1 MNSTI
6 TTYYKSPVG
15 ELILGVHKDQLCL
28 ADWRYRK
35 QRRLIDTRIQ
45 SSLNT
50 NYEEGKHSLLDH
62 TITQLDAYFKG
73 DLKKF
78 DVPLLLSGTDFQK
91 MVWRSLQ
98 TIPYGE
104 TCSYVT
110 LSRKLNNEKAIRAVA
125 GANGANAISII
136 IPCHRIIGADGS
148 LTGYAGGLPAKKK
161 LLHMEG
167 VDLSHGQ
174 QSLF

>member
-1 MNSTI
+1 MNNII

-15 ELILGVHKDQLCL
+15 ELILGVYKDQLCL

-35 QRRLIDTRIQ
+35 QRNQIDSRIK
-45 SSLNT
+45 SSLNS
-50 NYEEGKHSLLDH
+50 NYEEGKHSLLEF
-62 TITQLDAYFKG
+62 TIKQLDLYFKG
-73 DLKKF
+73 ALQIF
-78 DVPLLLSGTDFQK
+78 DIPVLLLGTDFQK
-91 MVWRSLQ
+91 MVWKSLQ

-125 GANGANAISII
+125 SANGANAISII
-136 IPCHRIIGADGS
+136 VPCHRIIGADGS

-167 VDLSHGQ
+167 VDLSNGQ

>member
-1 MNSTI
+1 MNNII

-15 ELILGVHKDQLCL
+15 ELILGVYKDQLCL

-35 QRRLIDTRIQ
+35 KRHQIDTRIQ
-45 SSLNT
+45 SILNS
-50 NYEEGKHSLLDH
+50 NYKEGQHSLLDI
-62 TITQLDAYFKG
+62 TIKQLDLYFKG
-73 DLKKF
+73 DLQIF
-78 DVPLLLSGTDFQK
+78 DIPLLLLGTDFQK
-91 MVWRSLQ
+91 MVWKSLQ
-98 TIPYGE
+98 TIPYGK

-161 LLHMEG
+161 LLHIEG
-167 VDLSHGQ
+167 VDLSNGQ

>member
-1 MNSTI
+1 MSNII
-6 TTYYKSPVG
+6 TTYYNSPVG
-15 ELILGVHKDQLCL
+15 ELILGVYNDQLCL

-35 QRRLIDTRIQ
+35 QRQQIDTRIQ
-45 SSLNT
+45 NSLKST
-50 NYEEGKHSLLDH
+50 YEEGKHSLLDI
-62 TITQLDAYFKG
+62 TIKQLDAYFKG
-73 DLKKF
+73 DLQKF
-78 DVPLLLSGTDFQK
+78 DIPLLLSGTEFQK
-91 MVWRSLQ
+91 TVWLSLQ